1 MNEATASSPR
11 SAPATQ
17 RLLPTRRRA
26 MLGLIFAIVAALVA
40 WFAGAEYRSL
50 TEPDEG
56 RYAEV
61 AREMVASG
69 DWIVPRTNGFKF
81 YDKPVL
87 HYWVTAV
94 AFEAFGVHNWTAR
107 LWTMLAGLISVVC
120 IGYAGMR
127 VFGRRE
133 GIIAALVLGS
143 SFLYVI
149 GSHVNSLDMGL
160 TAFLSLLLGAFLIA
174 QHHAADIAVCRRW
187 MWLTWLAM
195 ALAVM
200 TKGVIAIVLPGA
212 ILFFYMLWQRDWGL
226 LRRLHLVS
234 GLIILLVICL
244 PWFIAI
250 GRADSNFYSFF
261 FIHEHLERFL
271 SKTHDRFQPWWFF
284 LPVIVF
290 GTMPWSL
297 FLPAALRRGMDEES
311 GLFQPARLLLLWCG
325 MFLLF
330 FSISSSKLA
339 LYILPLFPALALL
352 IGIAAARMTSR
363 ALMFRLLPIAII
375 AALIAFVLGFFPG
388 LLPLHEP
395 RAVNLAFVQIAAIA
409 VAWLSLASWLGLWF
423 FRQQK
428 NIKGIAAVAFGGLV
442 CSQGL
447 LIGFQQLEPA
457 NSADSMAALAAPY
470 IKADTPVYS
479 VKFYFRGLP
488 FYLQRLVTVAY
499 DTPTDLVAGMAWQP
513 ELTIAELDGFVAAW
527 RAHPGALAFI
537 RPDVYTELKKENLPM
552 TVIADRQPVVMI
564 VQSPVN

>member
-1 MNEATASSPR
+1 MNQAPTDSLE
-11 SAPATQ
+11 SAHITNP
-17 RLLPTRRRA
+17 LLPTSRRA
-26 MLGLIFAIVAALVA
+26 LLGLIFAIVAVLVA

-107 LWTMLAGLISVVC
+107 LWTMLAGLISVVA

-127 VFGRRE
+127 VFGQRE
-133 GIIAALVLGS
+133 GLIAALVLGS
-143 SFLYVI
+143 SFLCVI

-174 QHHAADIAVCRRW
+174 QHHAADTAICRRW

-212 ILFFYMLWQRDWGL
+212 ILFFYLLWQRDWGL

-234 GLIILLVICL
+234 GLIILMVICL

-290 GTMPWSL
+290 GAMPWSL
-297 FLPAALRRGMDEES
+297 FLPAALRRGMDKQS
-311 GLFQPARLLLLWCG
+311 GVFQSSRLLLLWCG
-325 MFLLF
+325 TFLLF

-352 IGIAAARMTSR
+352 IGIATARMTSR
-363 ALMFRLLPIAII
+363 ALMCRLLPIALV
-375 AALIAFVLGFFPG
+375 ATLAFLVLGFFPG

-395 RAVNLAFVQIAAIA
+395 RAANLVFVQIAAIA
-409 VAWLSLASWLGLWF
+409 VALLSLASWLGMWLC
-423 FRQQK
+423 RQQK
-428 NIKGIAAVAFGGLV
+428 FVTGIAAVAFGGLV
-442 CSQGL
+442 CTQGL
-447 LIGFQQLEPA
+447 MIGFQQLEPA
-457 NSADSMAALAAPY
+457 NSADSMAELAAPY
-470 IKADTPVYS
+470 LKADTPVYS

-499 DTPTDLVAGMAWQP
+499 GTPTDLVAGMAWQP

-537 RPDVYTELKKENLPM
+537 RPDIYTELRKENLPM

>member
-1 MNEATASSPR
+1 MNQ
-11 SAPATQ
+11 APADSLESAHITNP
-17 RLLPTRRRA
+17 LLPLSRRA
-26 MLGLIFAIVAALVA
+26 LLGLIFAIVAVLVA

-107 LWTMLAGLISVVC
+107 LWTMLAGLISVVS

-127 VFGRRE
+127 VFGQRE
-133 GIIAALVLGS
+133 GLIAALVLGS
-143 SFLYVI
+143 SFLCVI

-174 QHHAADIAVCRRW
+174 QHHAADTAICRRW

-212 ILFFYMLWQRDWGL
+212 ILFFYLLWQRDWGL

-234 GLIILLVICL
+234 GLIILMVICL

-250 GRADSNFYSFF
+250 GCADSNFYSFF

-271 SKTHDRFQPWWFF
+271 LKTHDRFQPWWFF

-290 GTMPWSL
+290 GAMPWSL
-297 FLPAALRRGMDEES
+297 FLPAALRRGMDNQS
-311 GLFQPARLLLLWCG
+311 GLFQSSRLLLLWCG
-325 MFLLF
+325 TFLLF

-363 ALMFRLLPIAII
+363 ALMCRLLPITLVAT
-375 AALIAFVLGFFPG
+375 LAFLVLGFFPG

-395 RAVNLAFVQIAAIA
+395 RAANLVFVQIAAIA
-409 VAWLSLASWLGLWF
+409 VALLSLASWLGMWLC
-423 FRQQK
+423 RQQK
-428 NIKGIAAVAFGGLV
+428 FVTGIAAVAFGGLI
-442 CSQGL
+442 CTQGL
-447 LIGFQQLEPA
+447 MIGFQQLEPA

-470 IKADTPVYS
+470 LKADTPVYS

-499 DTPTDLVAGMAWQP
+499 GTPTDLVAGMAWQP

-527 RAHPGALAFI
+527 RAHPAALAFI
-537 RPDVYTELKKENLPM
+537 RPDIYTELRKENLPM

>member
-1 MNEATASSPR
+1 MNQAPTDSLE
-11 SAPATQ
+11 SAHITNP
-17 RLLPTRRRA
+17 LLPTSRRA
-26 MLGLIFAIVAALVA
+26 LLGLIFAIVAVLVA

-107 LWTMLAGLISVVC
+107 LWTMLAGLISVVA

-127 VFGRRE
+127 VFGQRE
-133 GIIAALVLGS
+133 GLIAALVLGS
-143 SFLYVI
+143 SFLCVI

-174 QHHAADIAVCRRW
+174 QHHAADTAICRRW

-212 ILFFYMLWQRDWGL
+212 ILFFYLLWQRDWGL

-234 GLIILLVICL
+234 GLIILMVICL

-290 GTMPWSL
+290 GAMPWSL
-297 FLPAALRRGMDEES
+297 FLPAALRRGMDNQS
-311 GLFQPARLLLLWCG
+311 GLFQSSRLLLLWCG
-325 MFLLF
+325 TFLLF

-363 ALMFRLLPIAII
+363 ALMCRLLPIALV
-375 AALIAFVLGFFPG
+375 ATLAFLVLGFFPG

-395 RAVNLAFVQIAAIA
+395 RTANLVFVQIAAIA
-409 VAWLSLASWLGLWF
+409 VALLSLASWLGMWLC
-423 FRQQK
+423 RQQK
-428 NIKGIAAVAFGGLV
+428 FVTGIAAVAFGGLI
-442 CSQGL
+442 CTQGL
-447 LIGFQQLEPA
+447 MIGFQQLEPA

-470 IKADTPVYS
+470 LKADTPVYS

-499 DTPTDLVAGMAWQP
+499 GTPTDLVAGMAWQP

-527 RAHPGALAFI
+527 RAHPAALAFI
-537 RPDVYTELKKENLPM
+537 RPDIYTELRKENLPM